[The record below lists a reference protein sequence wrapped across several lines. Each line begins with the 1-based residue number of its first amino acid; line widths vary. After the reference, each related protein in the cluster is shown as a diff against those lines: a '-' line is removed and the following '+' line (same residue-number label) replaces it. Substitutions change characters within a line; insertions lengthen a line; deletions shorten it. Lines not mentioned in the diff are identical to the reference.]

1 MLANSAAAASAQIQS
16 GAVLLVSPTG
26 PLDPHS
32 GSRGHHFAPVAAR
45 VSDLETNVKNFPF
58 LELNLKDC
66 FATGVV
72 TSPNHPKN
80 YPPNLERTE
89 TIQVADEKV
98 LRLEFTSFKVHP
110 CNSDTV
116 TCPCDYVKV
125 IDGDGTTLMDRGC
138 GLSYLSPSHS
148 YYFLPPIF
156 TTKSSSVDI
165 FFYTDGSSAY
175 AGWSLNWT
183 AVTPGLTP
191 YLTLVSS

>member
-1 MLANSAAAASAQIQS
+1 M
-16 GAVLLVSPTG
+16 
-26 PLDPHS
+26 
-32 GSRGHHFAPVAAR
+32 
-45 VSDLETNVKNFPF
+45 
-58 LELNLKDC
+58 KDC

-72 TSPNHPKN
+72 TSPNHPKY

-98 LRLEFTSFKVHP
+98 LRLEFTIFKVYP
-110 CNSDTV
+110 CNSDTA
-116 TCPCDYVKV
+116 TCPCDYVKI

-138 GLSYLSPSHS
+138 GLSYLKPSHS

-183 AVTPGLTP
+183 AVTPGVTP